1 MKYVK
6 IAGTCLVAMFLMNM
20 AIATTAS
27 ASGPVWEGCT
37 KGAAGTKYTTD
48 ECDTT
53 SSSGEWGWA
62 ELKNTEKS
70 TDTERSSIVGSL
82 RLKITGVPVVGTV
95 KILCS
100 VEGTGFTGPGKFS
113 KTEKFVFTCSAGE
126 NCEKVEGKVEAL
138 DLPWEEEAFE
148 TEKSVLIA
156 QTHAKSEKEGP
167 GWKASCS
174 VLGVKETVEC
184 HAEKGR
190 IVVSTENK
198 FSGIFVSRFLVLE
211 NWVEPRDVYSSNLGP
226 STGFVSGS
234 SGVLGPPPQPR
245 RLP

>member
-6 IAGTCLVAMFLMNM
+6 IAGSCLVALLLMSM
-20 AIATTAS
+20 AMAATAS
-27 ASGPVWEGCT
+27 AGPVWGGCA
-37 KGAAGTKYTTD
+37 KGAAGTKYTNE
-48 ECDTT
+48 ECDTS

-70 TDTERSSIVGSL
+70 TDTERSAIVGSL
-82 RLKITGVPVVGTV
+82 RLKLTKVPVVGTV
-95 KILCS
+95 VILCS

-113 KTEKFVFTCSAGE
+113 KTEKFAFTCSPGE
-126 NCEKVEGKVEAL
+126 NCEKIEGKVEAL

-156 QTHAKSEKEGP
+156 ATHAKSETEGP
-167 GWKASCS
+167 GVKASCS
-174 VLGVKETVEC
+174 VLGVKDTVEC

-190 IVVSTENK
+190 TVLSTEIK
-198 FSGIFVSRFLVLE
+198 FSGIFVSRFLELE
-211 NWVEPRDVYSSNLGP
+211 NWVETRDVYSSNLGP

-234 SGVLGPPPQPR
+234 TGVLGPPPQPR